1 MTMELICLDFWLG
14 SKVRSYWPAVDGV
27 SFERHRWQLVC
38 SFLLLKSNPKSAYL
52 YAHRFACQLGC
63 LLTQKYPSIY
73 ILHCCHWSRHLAQLQ
88 LTLVQLHLPIRS
100 TYTGQITYWISNTW
114 HPVQLVLIQARK
126 DCRYLRWD
134 LYWIRS
140 RGLPTPYRS
149 PCLPP
154 PLYYLILMDLLN
166 PGDVG
171 FGLRWLHSSP
181 APGWLIF
188 WVC

>member
-1 MTMELICLDFWLG
+1 MACHSKDIDDNWYALSCCLRATQNQHICMPIVLLVNWDVCWHKNILRFIYCTVATG
-14 SKVRSYWPAVDGV
+14 QGIKHSYNWPLY
-27 SFERHRWQLVC
+27 SCTCC
-38 SFLLLKSNPKSAYL
+38 SS
-52 YAHRFACQLGC
+52 
-63 LLTQKYPSIY
+63 
-73 ILHCCHWSRHLAQLQ
+73 
-88 LTLVQLHLPIRS
+88 PIRS
-100 TYTGQITYWISNTW
+100 TYISQITYWIINTW
-114 HPVQLVLIQARK
+114 PPVQLVLIQARK

-140 RGLPTPYRS
+140 RGLPTPYWS

-166 PGDVG
+166 PSDVG
-171 FGLRWLHSSP
+171 FGIRWLHSSP